1 MPPEPDPEL
10 LARFVHDEPDAFEQL
25 YRRYEREV
33 YHWILRIV
41 RDRAAAEDALV
52 EAFWRVHRARARFDV
67 SRSFGAW
74 LRRIATNAAL
84 DQLRALRTHAA
95 VPVLDDEAVAPRRDD
110 DARDA
115 ILAAFRS
122 LSPALLVVA
131 RLALVERLPQAEIA
145 DALGVPIGTV
155 KSRLFRAQRALRDEL
170 RRLGVDR

>member
-1 MPPEPDPEL
+1 MAPEPDAAL
-10 LARFVHDEPDAFEQL
+10 LARFVHGETDAFEQL

-41 RDRAAAEDALV
+41 RDRPAAEDALV
-52 EAFWRVHRARARFDV
+52 EAFWRVHRARARFDA

-84 DQLRALRTHAA
+84 DQLRSMRSHAA
-95 VPVLDDEAVAPRRDD
+95 VPVLEHDAAAPPLEDDRREA
-110 DARDA
+110 
-115 ILAAFRS
+115 IQAAFRS
-122 LSPALLVVA
+122 LPPTWLVVA

-170 RRLGVDR
+170 RRLGIDR

>member
-1 MPPEPDPEL
+1 MAREPDAEL
-10 LARFVHDEPDAFEQL
+10 LARFVHGEPEAFEQL
-25 YRRYEREV
+25 YRQYEREV

-41 RDRAAAEDALV
+41 RDRVAAEDALV
-52 EAFWRVHRARARFDV
+52 EAFWRVHRARARFDA

-84 DQLRALRTHAA
+84 DQLRSLRSHVALPVMERDA
-95 VPVLDDEAVAPRRDD
+95 VSPRRDD
-110 DARDA
+110 DTRDA

-122 LSPALLVVA
+122 LPPAWLVVA
-131 RLALVERLPQAEIA
+131 RLALVEQLPQAEIA

-170 RRLGVDR
+170 RRRGVDR

>member
-1 MPPEPDPEL
+1 MPPEPDAEL
-10 LARFVHDEPDAFEQL
+10 LARFVHGEPDAFEQL

-52 EAFWRVHRARARFDV
+52 ETFWRVHRARARFEAA
-67 SRSFGAW
+67 RSFGAW

-84 DQLRALRTHAA
+84 DQLRLRRHHAA
-95 VPVLDDEAVAPRRDD
+95 VPVLEGDAVAPPRDD
-110 DARDA
+110 RRDA

-122 LSPALLVVA
+122 LPPALLVVA
-131 RLALVERLPQAEIA
+131 RLALVEQRPQAEIA

-170 RRLGVDR
+170 RRLGIER

>member
-1 MPPEPDPEL
+1 MPREPDAEL
-10 LARFVHDEPDAFEQL
+10 LARFVHGEPEAFERL
-25 YRRYEREV
+25 YRQYEREV

-41 RDRAAAEDALV
+41 RDRVAAEDALV
-52 EAFWRVHRARARFDV
+52 EAFWRVHRARARFDA

-84 DQLRALRTHAA
+84 DQLRSLRSHAA
-95 VPVLDDEAVAPRRDD
+95 LPVMERDAVSPRRDED
-110 DARDA
+110 TRDA

-122 LSPALLVVA
+122 LPSAWLVVA
-131 RLALVERLPQAEIA
+131 RLALVEQLPQAEIA

-170 RRLGVDR
+170 RRRGVDR